1 MHKHNEQVADFE
13 LYSLTEA
20 DDRTVAKATLLEA
33 SLSRMFYH
41 FVGGEDEAK
50 RKTVLILT
58 ASRQEN
64 TPAQNNKANKE
75 LRQLVKAATYGKGEQ
90 IGYVKV
96 IGTYVEVDSQ
106 GKKKRVKED
115 STLIVAPSDKADF
128 MRRLGIA
135 LGAKFNQDS
144 VFFATDGKAMLIYTR
159 DITDT
164 EGRTL
169 HRKGDV
175 IPLGAFRPQ
184 ALGSAYTKV
193 KGSTFAF
200 DWIGE
205 CFERPLDKPSRI
217 LSEEVSEDDISDF
230 LDNVDDED
238 DGVVVVDRELD
249 DYRNDVET
257 AERITAETHAQF
269 ADGTSA
275 ILFLDDGNSDNVV
288 ERIQTEVLPFVTY
301 NLNDDSVI
309 GWGTVGLADVGEF
322 RQDGDTTTVEL
333 TPKTG
338 LLVFGNPDDLKLLGY
353 DLCQKFGLKR
363 YAIFDPTT
371 GQLRVFDFRGGEIFG
386 NENPSYFSTGFS
398 HVLEKSVVL
407 INGLTD
413 TYVANPSD
421 YNDATVRNGLTQSY
435 KKNRGTLSAFS
446 ALDKYHGIVDDQTVK
461 LRHHC

>member
-1 MHKHNEQVADFE
+1 MSLNENEFKLYTVEDAD
-13 LYSLTEA
+13 EA
-20 DDRTVAKATLLEA
+20 TVKKAVILEA
-33 SLSRMFYH
+33 SLSRMYQH
-41 FVGGEDEAK
+41 FVGSEDEAK

-75 LRQLVKAATYGKGEQ
+75 LRQLVKSATYGMGEQ

-96 IGTYVEVDSQ
+96 IGSYVEVDAQ

-115 STLIVAPSDKADF
+115 STLIVAPAEKANV
-128 MRRLGIA
+128 MRLWGMA
-135 LGAKFNQDS
+135 LGAKFKQDS
-144 VFFATDGKAMLIYTR
+144 IFFATDGKAMLIYTR
-159 DITDT
+159 DITDS
-164 EGRTL
+164 EGRIT
-169 HRKGDV
+169 HRKGEV

-205 CFERPLDKPSRI
+205 CFERPLDKPSRV
-217 LSEEVSEDDISDF
+217 LSEEVSEDDISDY
-230 LDNVDDED
+230 LDNANDVVHDD
-238 DGVVVVDRELD
+238 VVVDRDLD
-249 DYRNDVET
+249 DYRNDVDT

-275 ILFLDDGNSDNVV
+275 ILFLADQEKDDVLRKIMDD
-288 ERIQTEVLPFVTY
+288 VLPFVTY
-301 NLNDDSVI
+301 NLNDESVI
-309 GWGTVGLADVGEF
+309 GWGTVGLARFVEF
-322 RQDGDTTTVEL
+322 YQDGDTAKIDIV
-333 TPKTG
+333 PRPG
-338 LLVFGNPDDLKLLGY
+338 LLVFGDPDDLKLLGY

-363 YAIFDPTT
+363 YAIFDPTN
-371 GQLRVFDFRGGEIFG
+371 GQLRVFDFRGGELFDV
-386 NENPSYFSTGFS
+386 ENPSFFSTGFS
-398 HVLEKSVVL
+398 HVLDTSVSL

-413 TYVANPSD
+413 TFVASPSD

-435 KKNRGTLSAFS
+435 KKYRGTLSAFS
-446 ALDKYHGIVDDQTVK
+446 ALDKYHGIVDEQTVK

>member
-1 MHKHNEQVADFE
+1 MTEKDFK
-13 LYSLTEA
+13 LYTVKEA
-20 DDRTVAKATLLEA
+20 DDATVKKALILEA
-33 SLSRMFYH
+33 SLSRMYQH
-41 FVGGEDEAK
+41 FVGSEDEAK

-75 LRQLVKAATYGKGEQ
+75 LRQLVKSATYGKGEQ

-115 STLIVAPSDKADF
+115 STLIVAPAEKADF
-128 MRRLGIA
+128 MRRLGMA

-159 DITDT
+159 DITDSD
-164 EGRTL
+164 GKIA
-169 HRKGDV
+169 HRKGEV

-230 LDNVDDED
+230 LDNVNDVEQ
-238 DGVVVVDRELD
+238 GVAVAERDLD
-249 DYRNDVET
+249 DYRNDIET

-269 ADGTSA
+269 ADGTST
-275 ILFLDDGNSDNVV
+275 ILFLASPDRDDSLRKIIDD
-288 ERIQTEVLPFVTY
+288 VLPFVTY
-301 NLNDDSVI
+301 NLNDETVI

-322 RQDGDTTTVEL
+322 RQDGDTVKVDL
-333 TPKTG
+333 VPRLG
-338 LLVFGNPDDLKLLGY
+338 LLVFGDPDDLKLLGY

-363 YAIFDPTT
+363 YAIFDPTN
-371 GQLRVFDFRGGEIFG
+371 GQMRVFDFRGGDLFG
-386 NENPSYFSTGFS
+386 VENPSYFSTGFC
-398 HVLEKSVVL
+398 HVLDRSVVL

-413 TYVANPSD
+413 TFVASPTD

-446 ALDKYHGIVDDQTVK
+446 ALDKYHGIVDEQTVK

>member
-1 MHKHNEQVADFE
+1 MTQEDFK
-13 LYSLTEA
+13 LYAVEEA
-20 DDRTVAKATLLEA
+20 DETTTKKAVILEA
-33 SLSRMFYH
+33 SLSRMYQH
-41 FVGGEDEAK
+41 FVGSEDEAK

-115 STLIVAPSDKADF
+115 STLIVAPSEKADF

-159 DITDT
+159 DITDA

-169 HRKGDV
+169 HRKGEV

-184 ALGSAYTKV
+184 ALGAAYTKV

-230 LDNVDDED
+230 LDNVYDVNDEEQ
-238 DGVVVVDRELD
+238 GVVVVDRELD

-275 ILFLDDGNSDNVV
+275 ILFLAGENSDNVV
-288 ERIQTEVLPFVTY
+288 EKIQTEVLPFVTY

-322 RQDGDTTTVEL
+322 RQDGDTTTVEII
-333 TPKTG
+333 PKSG
-338 LLVFGNPDDLKLLGY
+338 LLVFGDPDDLKVLGY

-371 GQLRVFDFRGGEIFG
+371 GQLRVFDFRGGELFG
-386 NENPSYFSTGFS
+386 NEIPSYFRTGFS
-398 HVLEKSVVL
+398 HVLDKSVVL

-435 KKNRGTLSAFS
+435 KKYRGTLSAFS
-446 ALDKYHGIVDDQTVK
+446 ALDKYHGIVDEQTVK